1 MTPASNKW
9 RNPHAVDPDDP
20 TVELVSEIEAPSP
33 PEDAV
38 VDTTATVPQTSAAVR
53 RGIRWGGLLIAA
65 MAGLAGLAMSLSFA
79 QFVASV
85 VVRDDWIG
93 WTGFGLAAIAGI
105 AFVVLALRELVG
117 LIRLSRLN
125 RLRSA
130 IAKALRDRDVTAER
144 NVVNRLRKLYDSR
157 DDLKWGLARLR
168 EHQGD
173 VRDAGELLRLTD
185 RELMAPL
192 DRQAQDLILKS
203 GKRVTVVTAIS
214 PMVWIAMLFVVAEN
228 LRLIRSLATLYGASP
243 GGVGALRLARMVFTH
258 ILATGGLAM
267 TDDLLG
273 QFLGQD
279 LVRRLSRRLGE
290 GLFNGALT
298 ARIGTA
304 AVQVTRPVPFL
315 DSEPLR
321 LRDIMRQLVRTSA
334 KTTST

>member
-1 MTPASNKW
+1 MTPTSNKW
-9 RNPHAVDPDDP
+9 RKPHAVDPDDP

-33 PEDAV
+33 SEDTV

-144 NVVNRLRKLYDSR
+144 NVVNQLRKLYDSR